1 LFNAPFPEQRDFS
14 MQKKFSGFESVSPT
28 SPESHNTQTDIPQ
41 NPTESDSSAKKETAQ
56 NDKTI
61 TTPEQEKDTL
71 LHEKCATGVH
81 QNSLR
86 FAREL
91 ELVIKAWPDLSV
103 EARET
108 IMSIIS
114 NKEEKK

>member
-1 LFNAPFPEQRDFS
+1 MIPRLLAEEA
-14 MQKKFSGFESVSPT
+14 GFETAHSNSQKLNNART
-28 SPESHNTQTDIPQ
+28 KIPQ
-41 NPTESDSSAKKETAQ
+41 NSTESNSSTENETAS

-71 LHEKCATGVH
+71 LHKKCATGVH

-91 ELVIKAWPDLSV
+91 ELVIKTWPDLSD

-108 IMSIIS
+108 IISIIS